1 MQKQVCVNKVEMA
14 FKFVNYEIKVMNWSE
29 GKLKW
34 STFENKDDECMFET
48 KMMNGFEIEN
58 KTNRNNNN
66 VAVVNNVTKN
76 ILGTLRSTTRPSK

>member
-1 MQKQVCVNKVEMA
+1 
-14 FKFVNYEIKVMNWSE
+14 
-29 GKLKW
+29 
-34 STFENKDDECMFET
+34 MFET

-76 ILGTLRSTTRPSK
+76 ILGP